1 MIKKV
6 WREGREIKRN
16 GWGVD
21 DRERQKREKG
31 VRKEKGRKRRGGSQA
46 RGRRGKRV
54 EKREAAERNM
64 PSQNIEMSHF
74 VLKFL
79 ERGNYTETSTLQH
92 SC

>member
-31 VRKEKGRKRRGGSQA
+31 VRKERERKEEEGRKSG
-46 RGRRGKRV
+46 
-54 EKREAAERNM
+54 
-64 PSQNIEMSHF
+64 
-74 VLKFL
+74 
-79 ERGNYTETSTLQH
+79 
-92 SC
+92 